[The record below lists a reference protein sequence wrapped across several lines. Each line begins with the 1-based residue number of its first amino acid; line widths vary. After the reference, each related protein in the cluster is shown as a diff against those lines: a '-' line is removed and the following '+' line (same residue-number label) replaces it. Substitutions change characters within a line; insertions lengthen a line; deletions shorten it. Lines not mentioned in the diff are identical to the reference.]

1 MILCIHAKRQPRT
14 FFSKHRASIRNNQH
28 LRNTC
33 KHQRNS
39 SVFSMKPRVSKPKK
53 RGGSWDSNGGG
64 APCGAGV
71 GVGNR
76 ILPSS
81 YRSMSKKEIFR
92 KRRTTSRRSCRTS
105 QRGNSATRGPLPIAD
120 RPRDRGRRQDLL
132 GCPLSFIETSASL
145 RHPPAK
151 KSVWVAAMPTLL
163 NTNDTQDTGSAI
175 ARGGTALGTAA
186 TPPATRFAATPH
198 RPPHRR

>member
-1 MILCIHAKRQPRT
+1 M
-14 FFSKHRASIRNNQH
+14 
-28 LRNTC
+28 
-33 KHQRNS
+33 
-39 SVFSMKPRVSKPKK
+39 
-53 RGGSWDSNGGG
+53 GGSWDSNGGG

-71 GVGNR
+71 GVDNR

-81 YRSMSKKEIFR
+81 YRSMSKKGIFR

-105 QRGNSATRGPLPIAD
+105 QRGNGATRRPPPIAD

-132 GCPLSFIETSASL
+132 GCPLSFIETSGSL
-145 RHPPAK
+145 RHPSAK
-151 KSVWVAAMPTLL
+151 KSRWVAVMPTLL
-163 NTNDTQDTGSAI
+163 NTNDTQDIGPAI

-186 TPPATRFAATPH
+186 TPPAARCAATPH